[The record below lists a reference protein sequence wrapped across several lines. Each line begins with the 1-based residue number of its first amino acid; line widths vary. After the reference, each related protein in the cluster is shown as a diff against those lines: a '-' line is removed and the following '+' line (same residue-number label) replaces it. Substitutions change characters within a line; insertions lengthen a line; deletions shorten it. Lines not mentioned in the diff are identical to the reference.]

1 MNISAPFI
9 NRPIATTLLMSA
21 FALAGLAAYFYLPV
35 APLPQ
40 VDFPTIQVS
49 AQLPGA
55 SAETMAS
62 SVANPLE
69 QQFGQI
75 AGVTQLTSTSTLGN
89 TQINMQFV
97 LDRNIDAA
105 AQDVQA
111 AITSAGRRL
120 PTTLSS
126 PPSYRK
132 YNPADPPIII
142 LAVTSDT
149 APLTEADDYAEN
161 ILAQQISQIQGV
173 AYVNI
178 GGQKKPS
185 VRVQIDPEKLA
196 ARGLTLEDVRTVLG
210 NTTSDAAKGTLNG
223 AVQSFTVAANDQI
236 MQPADYDNIIIA
248 YRQGAPIRVRDVG
261 DAVGGPEN
269 TLIGAWSTGKPCV
282 LLVVFKQPGAN
293 VIDTVDAIKARLP
306 KLASVIPAGVK
317 VDMIS
322 DRTST
327 IRASVFDVE
336 FTLMLTIVL
345 VVLVILIFLRNLRA
359 TLIPSAVVPISLLGA
374 FAVMYVA
381 GFSLDNLSLMAL
393 TIAVGFVVD
402 DAIVVVENIYR
413 YIEQG
418 EKPFKAALRGAGE
431 IGFTVF
437 SISLSLVAVFIPLL
451 LMGGIIG
458 RLMREFALTVTV
470 TIAVSVIVSLTL
482 TPMLCSR
489 FLRPESHEPGWLNR
503 KIGAFFDALVAGYER
518 TLSIALRNRFITLMV
533 FFATLAVTVQLFLTI
548 PKGFFPV
555 QDTGIVFGVTD
566 APQDISYDE
575 MRKRQLALGEIIA
588 QDPDVDTVGSFLG
601 SSPGSTLNSGK
612 FFITL
617 KPHDQRSTDARG
629 VINRLRPK
637 LAQVQGAAAFLSP
650 AQDITVGARL
660 SRALYQYTLQDA
672 SLDELNEWIPKAVSR
687 LKKIPL
693 LADVSTDLLTN
704 APQLSIKIN
713 RDRASRFGI
722 TPQLIDDTLNDALG
736 QRQVVQ
742 YYTQLSTYNV
752 ILEILPGLQGAPDV
766 LNRIYIKSPASG
778 QMIPLSTIA
787 SFDTSKTGFLSVNHQ
802 SQFPAA
808 TIYFNTAP
816 GVSLGEAVTAITG
829 AMTEIGAPN
838 TLAGSFQG
846 NAQAFQ
852 SSLASTPL
860 LILAALVVIYL
871 ILGMLYESFIHP
883 LTILSTLPSAGVGAL
898 LMLMAAGFDLSVI
911 GIIGIIL
918 LIGIVKKNGIM
929 MVDFAIDAERER
941 GLSPEESIKEAALLR
956 FRPILMT
963 TMAALLGGL
972 PLMLGTGTGSELRQ
986 PLGYAMVGGLALS
999 QILTLYT
1006 TPVIYL
1012 YLDKLQN
1019 WLTGANPVHGKTEVE
1034 AAAAEIRHA
1043 PTAAE

>member
-9 NRPIATTLLMSA
+9 ERPIATTLLMA
-21 FALAGLAAYFYLPV
+21 ALALAGAAAFFYLPV

-75 AGVTQLTSTSTLGN
+75 AGVTQLTSISTLGN
-89 TQINMQFV
+89 TQVNIQFE

-111 AITSAGRRL
+111 AITAAGRKL

-132 YNPADPPIII
+132 FNPADPPIIL

-149 APLTEADDYAEN
+149 APITEADDYAEN
-161 ILAQQISQIQGV
+161 ILSQQISQIPGV
-173 AYVNI
+173 AYVAI
-178 GGQKKPS
+178 GGQQKPAI
-185 VRVQIDPEKLA
+185 RVQVDPERLA
-196 ARGLTLEDVRTVLG
+196 TRNLTLEDVRGVLG
-210 NTTSDAAKGTLNG
+210 NMTADAAKGTING
-223 AVQSFTVAANDQI
+223 ALQSFTVAANDQI
-236 MQPADYDNIIIA
+236 MQPADYDNIILA
-248 YRQGAPIRVRDVG
+248 YKQGAPIRVKDVG
-261 DAVGGPEN
+261 HAVSGPEN
-269 TLIGAWSTGKPCV
+269 NLLGAWSTGKPCI
-282 LLVVFKQPGAN
+282 LLIVFKQPGAN
-293 VIDTVDAIKARLP
+293 VIDTVEGIRGALP
-306 KLASVIPAGVK
+306 KLRSVIPAGVK
-317 VDMIS
+317 VDVIS

-336 FTLMLTIVL
+336 FTLVLTIAL
-345 VVLVILIFLRNLRA
+345 VVLVILLFLRNLRA
-359 TLIPSAVVPISLLGA
+359 TLIPSAVVPISLLGT
-374 FAVMYVA
+374 FGVMYIL

-413 YIEQG
+413 YIEEG
-418 EKPFKAALRGAGE
+418 EKPYKAALKGAGE

-451 LMGGIIG
+451 LMQGIIG

-470 TIAVSVIVSLTL
+470 TIAVSVAVSLTL

-489 FLRPESHEPGWLNR
+489 FLRPEEQEPGWLNR
-503 KIGAFFDALVAGYER
+503 QIGAFFDALGAGYER
-518 TLSIALRNRFITLMV
+518 TLAIALRNRFITLMV
-533 FFATLAVTVQLFLTI
+533 FIATLATTIILFVAI

-555 QDTGIVFGVTD
+555 QDTGILFAITD
-566 APQDISYDE
+566 APQDISYPE
-575 MRKRQLALGEIIA
+575 MARQQQALADIIA
-588 QDPDVDTVGSFLG
+588 KDPDVDSVGSFLG
-601 SSPGSTLNSGK
+601 STPGYTLNSGR
-612 FFITL
+612 FFVTL
-617 KPHDQRSTDARG
+617 KPRGERSADALG
-629 VINRLRPK
+629 VIGRLRPK
-637 LAQVQGAAAFLSP
+637 LAKVQGAAAYLSP

-672 SLDELNEWIPKAVSR
+672 RLEELNEWTPKALAK
-687 LKKIPL
+687 LKTLPIL
-693 LADVSTDLLTN
+693 NDVSTDLLVN
-704 APQLSIKIN
+704 APQLNVTIN
-713 RDRASRFGI
+713 RDKASRYGI
-722 TPQLIDDTLNDALG
+722 TPQMIDDTLNDALG
-736 QRQVVQ
+736 QRQIVQ
-742 YYTQLSTYNV
+742 YYTQLSTYYV
-752 ILEILPGLQGAPDV
+752 ILEILPELQGLPDV
-766 LNRIYIKSPASG
+766 LSKIYVKSPAG
-778 QMIPLSTIA
+778 QMLPMSTLVT
-787 SFDTSKTGFLSVNHQ
+787 FDTKKTGFLSINHQ
-802 SQFPAA
+802 SQFPSA

-816 GVSLGEAVTAITG
+816 GVSLGEAVAAIDA
-829 AMTEIGAPN
+829 AMKEIGAPD
-838 TLAGSFQG
+838 TIQGSFQG

-852 SSLASTPL
+852 ASLKSTPL
-860 LILAALVVIYL
+860 LIVAALVVIYL

-898 LMLMAAGFDLSVI
+898 LMLMAFGFDLSVI

-929 MVDFAIDAERER
+929 MVDFAIAAERER
-941 GLSPEESIKEAALLR
+941 GLPPEESIKEAALLR

-972 PLMLGTGTGSELRQ
+972 PLMLGAGTGSELRQ

-999 QILTLYT
+999 HVLTLYT

-1019 WLTGANPVHGKTEVE
+1019 WLSGGQ
-1034 AAAAEIRHA
+1034 AAHAKEEPDARAAPR
-1043 PTAAE
+1043 PAE

>member
-9 NRPIATTLLMSA
+9 NRPIATTLLMAA
-21 FALAGLAAYFYLPV
+21 FAWAGIAAYFFLPV

-89 TQINMQFV
+89 TQVNIQFD
-97 LDRNIDAA
+97 LNRNIDAA

-111 AITSAGRRL
+111 AITAAGRRL
-120 PTTLSS
+120 PSTLSS

-149 APLTEADDYAEN
+149 VPLTEADDYAEN

-173 AYVNI
+173 AIVVI
-178 GGQKKPS
+178 GGQQKPAI
-185 VRVQIDPEKLA
+185 RVQIDPERLA
-196 ARGLTLEDVRTVLG
+196 TRKITLEDLRAVLG
-210 NTTSDAAKGTLNG
+210 NITADAAKGILNG
-223 AVQSFTVAANDQI
+223 AKQSFTVAANDQI
-236 MQPADYDNIIIA
+236 MKPEDYDNIIIT
-248 YRQGAPIRVRDVG
+248 YKQGAPIRVSDVG
-261 DAVGGPEN
+261 HAIAGPEN
-269 TLIGAWSTGKPCV
+269 TQLGAWSSGKPCV

-293 VIDTVDAIKARLP
+293 VIETVDNIKKTLPRL
-306 KLASVIPAGVK
+306 ANVIPSGVK
-317 VDMIS
+317 VDVIS
-322 DRTST
+322 DRTVT

-336 FTLMLTIVL
+336 FTLCLTIAL
-345 VVLVILIFLRNLRA
+345 VVLVILIFLRNVRA
-359 TLIPSAVVPISLLGA
+359 TLIPSAVVPISLLGT
-374 FAVMYVA
+374 FAVMYVV

-413 YIEQG
+413 HVEKGEQ
-418 EKPFKAALRGAGE
+418 PYKAALKGAGE

-482 TPMLCSR
+482 TPMLCAR
-489 FLRPESHEPGWLNR
+489 FLTQEKEHKPGWLSR
-503 KIGAFFDALVAGYER
+503 KIGGFFDALISGYDR
-518 TLSIALRNRFITLMV
+518 TLSIALRFRLITLMI
-533 FFATLAVTVQLFLTI
+533 FFATLGVTVYLFVVI

-555 QDTGIVFGVTD
+555 QDTGVLYAVTD
-566 APQDISYDE
+566 GPQDISYDE
-575 MRKRQLALGEIIA
+575 MARRQLALSDIVA
-588 QDPDVDTVGSFLG
+588 RDPDVDNAGSALG
-601 SSPGSTLNSGK
+601 ASPGATQNSGRL
-612 FFITL
+612 FITL
-617 KPHDQRSTDARG
+617 KPHNERMSDVLG
-629 VINRLRPK
+629 VMNRLRPQ
-637 LAQVQGAAAFLSP
+637 LAKVQGAAAFMSP

-660 SRALYQYTLQDA
+660 SRALYQFTLQDA
-672 SLDELNEWIPKAVSR
+672 RLDELNEWTPKVLAK
-687 LKKIPL
+687 LKKIPI
-693 LADVSTDLLTN
+693 LADVSTDLLVN
-704 APQLSIKIN
+704 APLLSVNID
-713 RDRASRFGI
+713 RDRALRYGV
-722 TPQLIDDTLNDALG
+722 TPQMIDDTLNDALG

-752 ILEILPGLQGAPDV
+752 ILEVTPELQGSPDV
-766 LNRIYIKSPASG
+766 LNRIYVRSPVTA
-778 QMIPLSTIA
+778 QMIPLSTLVT
-787 SFDTSKTGFLSVNHQ
+787 FDTNKTGFLSINHQ

-808 TIYFNTAP
+808 TVFFNLAP
-816 GVSLGEAVTAITG
+816 GVSLGEAVIAINE
-829 AMTEIGAPN
+829 AMAQIGAPN
-838 TLAGSFQG
+838 TLVGSFQG

-860 LILAALVVIYL
+860 LIVAALVVIYI

-898 LMLMAAGFDLSVI
+898 LMLMAFGFDLSVI

-929 MVDFAIDAERER
+929 MVDFAIAAERER
-941 GLSPEESIKEAALLR
+941 GLSPEVSIKEAAMLR

-972 PLMLGTGTGSELRQ
+972 PLMLGAGTGSELRQ
-986 PLGYAMVGGLALS
+986 PLGYAMVGGLAFS
-999 QILTLYT
+999 QVMTLYT
-1006 TPVIYL
+1006 TPVIYI
-1012 YLDKLQN
+1012 YLDKFQS
-1019 WLTGANPVHGKTEVE
+1019 WLMGHKAEEKTGRGSVVE
-1034 AAAAEIRHA
+1034 ALPKAAE
-1043 PTAAE
+1043 

>member
-9 NRPIATTLLMSA
+9 KRPIATTLLMAA
-21 FALAGLAAYFYLPV
+21 FTCAGIAAYFYLPV

-49 AQLPGA
+49 AQIPGA

-75 AGVTQLTSTSTLGN
+75 SGVTQLTSVNTLGN
-89 TQINMQFV
+89 TQINIQFE
-97 LDRNIDAA
+97 LNRNIDAA

-111 AITSAGRRL
+111 AITLAGRRL
-120 PTTLSS
+120 PTTLLG

-132 YNPADPPIII
+132 YNPADPPIVI
-142 LAVTSDT
+142 LAVSSDT
-149 APLTEADDYAEN
+149 ASLTEADDYSEN
-161 ILAQQISQIQGV
+161 ILAQQLSQIHGV
-173 AYVNI
+173 AYVVI
-178 GGQKKPS
+178 GGQQKPA
-185 VRVQIDPEKLA
+185 VRVQVDPEKLA
-196 ARGLTLEDVRTVLG
+196 TRGITLEDIRAVLG
-210 NTTSDAAKGTLNG
+210 NITSDAAKGTLNG
-223 AVQSFTVAANDQI
+223 SVQSFTVAANDQI
-236 MQPADYDNIIIA
+236 MKPEDYDNIILT
-248 YRQGAPIRVRDVG
+248 YKQGAPIRVRDVG
-261 DAVGGPEN
+261 HAVGGPEN
-269 TLIGAWSTGKPCV
+269 YFLGAWDTGKPCV
-282 LLVVFKQPGAN
+282 LLVVYKQPGAN
-293 VIDTVDAIKARLP
+293 VIETVDAIKNALPRL
-306 KLASVIPAGVK
+306 SSIIPAGIK
-317 VDMIS
+317 LDIIS
-322 DRTST
+322 DRTVT

-336 FTLMLTIVL
+336 FTLILTIAL

-359 TLIPSAVVPISLLGA
+359 TLIPSAVVPISLLGT
-374 FAVMYVA
+374 FAVMYVV

-413 YIEQG
+413 YIEEG
-418 EKPFKAALRGAGE
+418 EPPYRAALKGAGE

-451 LMGGIIG
+451 LMTGIIG

-489 FLRPESHEPGWLNR
+489 YLKPEHGHPGWLNR
-503 KIGAFFDALVAGYER
+503 TIGAFFDALVAGYDR
-518 TLSIALRNRFITLMV
+518 TLTIALRNRFITLMV
-533 FFATLAVTVQLFLTI
+533 FFATLALTIHLFIII

-555 QDTGIVFGVTD
+555 QDTGILFAVTD
-566 APQDISYDE
+566 ASQDVAYGE
-575 MRKRQLALGEIIA
+575 MVRRQQALSDVIA
-588 QDPDVDTVGSFLG
+588 RDPDVANVGSFLG
-601 SSPGSTLNSGK
+601 ASPGSTQNSGR
-612 FFITL
+612 FFISL
-617 KPHDQRSTDARG
+617 KPHDERSTDALG
-629 VINRLRPK
+629 VMKRLRPK

-660 SRALYQYTLQDA
+660 ARALYQYTLQDA
-672 SLDELNEWIPKAVSR
+672 SLASINEWTPKVVDKLKTIP
-687 LKKIPL
+687 I

-704 APQLSIKIN
+704 APQLSVTIN
-713 RDRASRFGI
+713 RDKASRYGI
-722 TPQLIDDTLNDALG
+722 TPQLIDDTINDALG

-752 ILEILPGLQGAPDV
+752 ILEILPELQGLPDI
-766 LNRIYIKSPASG
+766 LNRIYIKSPATG
-778 QMIPLSTIA
+778 EQVPVSTLA
-787 SFDTSKTGFLSVNHQ
+787 TFDTKKTGFLSINHQ

-808 TIYFNTAP
+808 TIFFNLAP
-816 GVSLGEAVTAITG
+816 GVSLGEAVTAINQ
-829 AMTEIGAPN
+829 AMSEIKAPSS
-838 TLAGSFQG
+838 LIGSFQG

-852 SSLASTPL
+852 ASLSSTPI
-860 LILAALVVIYL
+860 LIVAALVVIYI

-898 LMLMAAGFDLSVI
+898 LMLMAFGFDLSVI

-929 MVDFAIDAERER
+929 MVDFAINAERER
-941 GLSPEESIKEAALLR
+941 HLSPEESIKEAALLR

-972 PLMLGTGTGSELRQ
+972 PLMLGNGTGSELRQ

-999 QILTLYT
+999 QVLTLYT
-1006 TPVIYL
+1006 TPVIYV
-1012 YLDKLQN
+1012 YLDKLQG
-1019 WLTGANPVHGKTEVE
+1019 WLSRERPGEETLDGSIQPAP
-1034 AAAAEIRHA
+1034 APAE
-1043 PTAAE
+1043 

>member
-1 MNISAPFI
+1 MNIAAPFI
-9 NRPIATTLLMSA
+9 KRPIATTLLMAA
-21 FALAGLAAYFYLPV
+21 FTLSGIAAYFYLPV

-49 AQLPGA
+49 AQLAGA
-55 SAETMAS
+55 SAETMAA

-75 AGVTQLTSTSTLGN
+75 AGVTQLTSVNTLGN
-89 TQINMQFV
+89 TQISIQFE
-97 LDRNIDAA
+97 LNRNIDAA

-111 AITSAGRRL
+111 AITAAGRRL
-120 PTTLSS
+120 PANLTT
-126 PPSYRK
+126 PPYYRK
-132 YNPADPPIII
+132 YNPADPPILI

-149 APLTEADDYAEN
+149 VPLTEADDYAEN
-161 ILAQQISQIQGV
+161 ILSQQISQIRGV
-173 AYVNI
+173 SLVFVA
-178 GGQKKPS
+178 GQQKPS
-185 VRVQIDPEKLA
+185 VRVQVDPEKLA
-196 ARGLTLEDVRTVLG
+196 TRGLTLEEVRGVLG
-210 NTTSDAAKGTLNG
+210 RATADAAKGTING

-236 MQPADYDNIIIA
+236 MKPADYGNIILA
-248 YRQGAPIRVRDVG
+248 YKQGAPIRVRDVG
-261 DAVGGPEN
+261 QAVGGPEN
-269 TLIGAWSTGKPCV
+269 YLLGATANGKPCV

-293 VIDTVDAIKARLP
+293 VIDTVEGIYGALP
-306 KLASVIPAGVK
+306 KLRNVIPAGVK
-317 VDMIS
+317 VDVIS
-322 DRTST
+322 DRTVT

-336 FTLMLTIVL
+336 FTLMLTIAL
-345 VVLVILIFLRNLRA
+345 VVLVILMFLRNLRA
-359 TLIPSAVVPISLLGA
+359 TLIPSAVVPISLLGTA
-374 FAVMYVA
+374 AIMYTL

-413 YIEQG
+413 HIEAG
-418 EKPFKAALRGAGE
+418 EKPYQAALKGAGE

-451 LMGGIIG
+451 LMEGIIG

-470 TIAVSVIVSLTL
+470 TIAVSLIVSLSL

-489 FLRPESHEPGWLNR
+489 FLKPEEHKPGWLNR
-503 KIGAFFDALVAGYER
+503 QIGAFFDALAAGYER
-518 TLSIALRNRFITLMV
+518 TLSIALRARFITLMS
-533 FFATLAVTVQLFLTI
+533 FFATLALTIFLFIYI

-555 QDTGIVFGVTD
+555 QDTGVIFGVTD
-566 APQDISYDE
+566 APQDIAFPE
-575 MRKRQLALGEIIA
+575 MYKQQEALASIVA
-588 QDPDVDTVGSFLG
+588 QDPDVQTVASFMGSQ
-601 SSPGSTLNSGK
+601 PGYTLNTGRLA
-612 FFITL
+612 ITM
-617 KPHDQRSTDARG
+617 KPRGERSTDAMG

-637 LAQVQGAAAFLSP
+637 LAEVRGAAAYLSP

-672 SLDELNEWIPKAVSR
+672 SLEELNEWVPKALAK
-687 LKKIPL
+687 LKTLPI
-693 LADVSTDLLTN
+693 LADVSTDLLVN
-704 APQLSIKIN
+704 GPQLTVNID
-713 RDRASRFGI
+713 RDRASSFGI

-752 ILEILPGLQGAPDV
+752 ILEILPELQGMSDV
-766 LNRIYIKSPASG
+766 LSRIYIKAPATG
-778 QMIPLSTIA
+778 QMIPLSTLV
-787 SFDTSKTGFLSVNHQ
+787 SFNTSKTGFLSINHQ
-802 SQFPAA
+802 AQFPAA

-816 GVSLGEAVTAITG
+816 GISLGQAVEAIQG
-829 AMTEIGAPN
+829 AMKEIGAPD
-838 TLAGSFQG
+838 TIVGSFQG

-852 SSLASTPL
+852 ASLKSTPL
-860 LILAALVVIYL
+860 LILAALAVIYL

-898 LMLMAAGFDLSVI
+898 LMLMAFGFDLSVI

-929 MVDFAIDAERER
+929 MVDFAIAAERDR
-941 GLSPEESIKEAALLR
+941 GLTPEESIKEAALLR

-972 PLMLGTGTGSELRQ
+972 PLMLGHGTGSELRQ

-999 QILTLYT
+999 QVLTLYT

-1019 WLTGANPVHGKTEVE
+1019 WLSGGKAAHRE
-1034 AAAAEIRHA
+1034 AAQEIEREPQLAE
-1043 PTAAE
+1043 

>member
-9 NRPIATTLLMSA
+9 ARPIATTLLMAA
-21 FALAGLAAYFYLPV
+21 FTLAGIAAYFYLPV

-49 AQLPGA
+49 AQLAGA

-75 AGVTQLTSTSTLGN
+75 AGVTQLTSVNTLGN
-89 TQINMQFV
+89 TQVNIQFE
-97 LDRNIDAA
+97 LNRNIDAA

-111 AITSAGRRL
+111 AITAAGRRL
-120 PTTLSS
+120 PTNLTT
-126 PPSYRK
+126 PPYYRK
-132 YNPADPPIII
+132 YNPADPPILI
-142 LAVTSDT
+142 LAATSDT
-149 APLTEADDYAEN
+149 LPLTDADDYSEN
-161 ILAQQISQIQGV
+161 ILSQQISQIHGV
-173 AYVNI
+173 ALVVI
-178 GGQKKPS
+178 GGQQKPAI
-185 VRVQIDPEKLA
+185 RVQVDPEKLA
-196 ARGLTLEDVRTVLG
+196 TRNLTLEDVRAVLG
-210 NTTSDAAKGTLNG
+210 NISADAAKGTLNG
-223 AVQSFTVAANDQI
+223 TLQSFTVAANDQI
-236 MQPADYDNIIIA
+236 MKAADYDDIILA
-248 YRQGAPIRVRDVG
+248 YKQGAPIRVKDVG
-261 DAVGGPEN
+261 HAVEGPEN
-269 TLIGAWSTGKPCV
+269 YLLGASNTGKPCV

-293 VIDTVDAIKARLP
+293 VIETVEGVYAALP
-306 KLASVIPAGVK
+306 KLRSVIPAGVH
-317 VDMIS
+317 VDVIS
-322 DRTST
+322 DRTVT

-336 FTLMLTIVL
+336 FTLVLTIAL
-345 VVLVILIFLRNLRA
+345 VVLVILLFLRNLRA
-359 TLIPSAVVPISLLGA
+359 TLIPSAVVPISLLGT
-374 FAVMYVA
+374 FAVMYAV

-402 DAIVVVENIYR
+402 DAIVVVENIVR
-413 YIEQG
+413 HIEAG
-418 EKPFKAALRGAGE
+418 EKPYRAALIGAGE

-451 LMGGIIG
+451 LMEGIIG

-489 FLRPESHEPGWLNR
+489 FLKPEEHNPGWLNR
-503 KIGAFFDALVAGYER
+503 KIGAFFDALAAGYER

-533 FFATLAVTVQLFLTI
+533 FFATLGLTIHLFIII

-555 QDTGIVFGVTD
+555 QDTGILFAVTD
-566 APQDISYDE
+566 APQDIAYPE
-575 MRKRQLALGEIIA
+575 MARQQQALADIIA
-588 QDPDVDTVGSFLG
+588 KDPDVESVGSFLG
-601 SSPGSTLNSGK
+601 SQPGYTLNSGR

-617 KPHDQRSTDARG
+617 KPRGERSTDALG
-629 VINRLRPK
+629 VMNRLRPK
-637 LAQVQGAAAFLSP
+637 LAQIRGAAAFLSP

-660 SRALYQYTLQDA
+660 SRALYQYTMQDA
-672 SLDELNEWIPKAVSR
+672 SLDELNEWTPKAVAK
-687 LKKIPL
+687 LKTLPI
-693 LADVSTDLLTN
+693 LADVSTDLLVN
-704 APQLSIKIN
+704 GPQLSVNIN
-713 RDRASRFGI
+713 RDRASRYGI

-752 ILEILPGLQGAPDV
+752 VLEILPELQGLSDV
-766 LNRIYIKSPASG
+766 LSKIYVKSPATG
-778 QMIPLSTIA
+778 QMVPMSTVV
-787 SFDTSKTGFLSVNHQ
+787 SFDTKKAGFLSINHQ

-808 TIYFNTAP
+808 TVYFNTAP
-816 GVSLGEAVTAITG
+816 GVSLGEAVVAINA
-829 AMTEIGAPN
+829 AMKEIGAPD
-838 TLAGSFQG
+838 TLVGSFQG

-852 SSLASTPL
+852 ASLKSTPL

-898 LMLMAAGFDLSVI
+898 LMLMAFGFDLSVI

-929 MVDFAIDAERER
+929 MVDFAIQAERER
-941 GLSPEESIKEAALLR
+941 GLTPEESIKEAALLR

-972 PLMLGTGTGSELRQ
+972 PLMLGNGTGSELRQ
-986 PLGYAMVGGLALS
+986 PLGYSMVGGLALS
-999 QILTLYT
+999 QVLTLYT

-1019 WLTGANPVHGKTEVE
+1019 WLSGRE
-1034 AAAAEIRHA
+1034 AAHKEPQRDGQPAPSPAE
-1043 PTAAE
+1043 

>member
-1 MNISAPFI
+1 MNIAAPFI
-9 NRPIATTLLMSA
+9 RRPIATTLLMAA
-21 FALAGLAAYFYLPV
+21 FTLAGIAAYFYLPV

-49 AQLPGA
+49 AQLAGA
-55 SAETMAS
+55 SAETMAA

-75 AGVTQLTSTSTLGN
+75 AGVTQLTSINTLGN
-89 TQINMQFV
+89 TQISIQFE
-97 LDRNIDAA
+97 LNRNIDAA

-111 AITSAGRRL
+111 AITAAGRRL
-120 PTTLSS
+120 PANLTT
-126 PPSYRK
+126 PPYYRK
-132 YNPADPPIII
+132 FNPADPPILL

-149 APLTEADDYAEN
+149 VPLTEADDYAEN
-161 ILAQQISQIQGV
+161 ILSQQISQIHGV
-173 AYVNI
+173 AYVAI
-178 GGQKKPS
+178 GGQQKPA
-185 VRVQIDPEKLA
+185 VRVQVDPEKLA
-196 ARGLTLEDVRTVLG
+196 TRGLTLEDVRGVLG
-210 NTTSDAAKGTLNG
+210 RITADAAKGTING

-236 MQPADYDNIIIA
+236 MKPGDYDNIILA
-248 YRQGAPIRVRDVG
+248 YKQGAPIRVKDVG
-261 DAVGGPEN
+261 HAVGGPEN
-269 TLIGAWSTGKPCV
+269 YLLGATATGKPCV

-293 VIDTVDAIKARLP
+293 VIETVQGIYGALP
-306 KLASVIPAGVK
+306 KLRSVIPAGVK
-317 VDMIS
+317 IDVIS
-322 DRTST
+322 DRTVT

-336 FTLMLTIVL
+336 FTLLLTIVL
-345 VVLVILIFLRNLRA
+345 VVLVILVFLRNLRA
-359 TLIPSAVVPISLLGA
+359 TLIPSAVVPISLLGTLA
-374 FAVMYVA
+374 IMYTV

-402 DAIVVVENIYR
+402 DAIVVVENIVR
-413 YIEQG
+413 HIEAG
-418 EKPFKAALRGAGE
+418 EKPYQAALGGAGE

-451 LMGGIIG
+451 LMEGIIG

-489 FLRPESHEPGWLNR
+489 FLKPEEGHPGWLSR
-503 KIGAFFDALVAGYER
+503 QIGAFFDALVAGYEH
-518 TLSIALRNRFITLMV
+518 TLGIALRFRFITLMI
-533 FFATLAVTVQLFLTI
+533 FFATLALTVFLFINI

-555 QDTGIVFGVTD
+555 QDTGILFAVTD
-566 APQDISYDE
+566 APQDIAYPE
-575 MRKRQLALGEIIA
+575 MYKQQQALADIIA
-588 QDPDVDTVGSFLG
+588 KDPDVEAVGSFMG
-601 SSPGSTLNSGK
+601 SQPGYTLNSGRL
-612 FFITL
+612 FVTM
-617 KPHDQRSTDARG
+617 KPRGERSTDAMG

-637 LAQVQGAAAFLSP
+637 LAEVRGAAAYLSP

-672 SLDELNEWIPKAVSR
+672 SLDELSEWVPKALAK
-687 LKKIPL
+687 LKTLPI
-693 LADVSTDLLTN
+693 LADVSTDLLMN
-704 APQLSIKIN
+704 GPQLTVAID
-713 RDRASRFGI
+713 RDRASRYGI

-752 ILEILPGLQGAPDV
+752 VLEILPELQGMSGV
-766 LNRIYIKSPASG
+766 LSKIYVKSPATG
-778 QMIPLSTIA
+778 QMIPLSTLV
-787 SFDTSKTGFLSVNHQ
+787 SYNTKKTGFLSINHQ
-802 SQFPAA
+802 AQFPAA

-816 GVSLGEAVTAITG
+816 GISLGQAVEEIQG
-829 AMTEIGAPN
+829 AMKEIGAPD
-838 TLAGSFQG
+838 TIVGSFQG

-852 SSLASTPL
+852 ASLKSTPL

-898 LMLMAAGFDLSVI
+898 LMLQIFGFDLSVI

-929 MVDFAIDAERER
+929 MVDFAIAAERDR
-941 GLSPEESIKEAALLR
+941 GLTPEELIKEAALLR

-972 PLMLGTGTGSELRQ
+972 PLMLGDGTGSELRQ

-999 QILTLYT
+999 QVLTLYT

-1019 WLTGANPVHGKTEVE
+1019 WLSGSQPAHQETGQEIEREPQP
-1034 AAAAEIRHA
+1034 AE
-1043 PTAAE
+1043 